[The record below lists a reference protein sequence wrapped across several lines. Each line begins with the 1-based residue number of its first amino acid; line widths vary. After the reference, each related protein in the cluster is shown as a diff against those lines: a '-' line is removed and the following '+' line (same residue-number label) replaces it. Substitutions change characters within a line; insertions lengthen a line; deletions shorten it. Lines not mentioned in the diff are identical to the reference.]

1 MKTGQTDGAGDQ
13 FNSQLVKNV
22 KPLLLTLTACC
33 LLPSVMRGQA
43 PTITNQPGTRVVW
56 VGADVTLSVGTTGN
70 GPLTYRW
77 LLNQTNLPSSVI
89 VTVAGGGIGD
99 HQAATNANLSAPA
112 GIVADA
118 EGNLFIADEDNNR
131 VRKVDTNG
139 VITTVAGSG
148 TDVSVGAALRPS
160 IRALPRLGSASVT
173 YGGDGGAATNALL
186 YRPSDVVL
194 DTAGNLYIADSGNNR
209 VRKVDTNGII
219 TTLAGNGT
227 AAFAGDGGAATN
239 ASMYRPVA
247 LTLDANGNLF
257 IADSENNVVRKVG
270 RNGIIS
276 TVAGTNNYGFS
287 GDGGAA
293 TNALMD
299 APSGVAVDAG
309 GNLYIADAGN
319 QRIRKVD
326 SRGLITTFAGT
337 GAWGFTGDGG
347 AATNAELWNPT
358 GLGLDAAGNLLVADS
373 SNGRIRRVGINGIIT
388 TLAGTNSA
396 SSLGDGAAAVLA
408 QLDNPLGVRADTR
421 GRLLIA
427 DSYENRVR
435 VVNPNGLIFTVAGNG
450 TASYSGDGG
459 AGDLAGVSDLA
470 GLALDSH
477 GNLYLADTG
486 NGRIRKLDT
495 NGTITTF
502 AGNSQSGYTGDNVAA
517 TNASLFYPAGVAVNA
532 AGEVFV
538 ADELNNRVR
547 KIGLNGL
554 ISTVAG
560 TNTAGFGGDGAA
572 ATNALLSGPSGVA
585 VDATGNVYIADASN
599 QRVRKVDTKG
609 MITTV
614 AGNGAKGI
622 YLIGTYSGD
631 GGPATNAGFSNPAA
645 VAVDAVGNVYIA
657 DAFNYRIRKVNTAGT
672 VTTFAGNGTR
682 TFAGDGGLATN
693 ASIGLVYGLSVDV
706 AGNVLIA
713 DTSNQRI
720 RLVNTNGIISTVAGN
735 GTAAF
740 AGDGGAAT
748 NASLDEPSGVVADGK
763 DNWLIADTSNTRI
776 RKVTNQAPGAELALA
791 DVSAANAGDYEVV
804 ITNASGSV
812 TSSVALLV
820 VASTP
825 LIYQTS
831 RSANGNLTLDFVSPP
846 ASTNVVFTATN
857 LAAPVV
863 WRRLATNVADTVGD
877 WQFIDTSTARPP
889 AKFYRSV
896 TTATP

>member
-1 MKTGQTDGAGDQ
+1 
-13 FNSQLVKNV
+13 
-22 KPLLLTLTACC
+22 
-33 LLPSVMRGQA
+33 
-43 PTITNQPGTRVVW
+43 VVW
-56 VGADVTLSVGTTGN
+56 AGADITFSVGATGG
-70 GPLTYRW
+70 GPLAYRW
-77 LLNQTNLPSSVI
+77 LLNQTNLPSSI
-89 VTVAGGGIGD
+89 ITTLAGGGIGD
-99 HQAATNANLSAPA
+99 HQAATNANLSTPA
-112 GIVADA
+112 GVVADA
-118 EGNLFIADEDNNR
+118 SGNLFIADEGNNR

-148 TDVSVGAALRPS
+148 TDVSVGAAVRPAL
-160 IRALPRLGSASVT
+160 RALPRLGSASVT

-219 TTLAGNGT
+219 TTVAGNGT

-239 ASMYRPVA
+239 ASLYRPVA

-257 IADSENNVVRKVG
+257 IADSENNVVREVG
-270 RNGIIS
+270 RDGFIS

-293 TNALMD
+293 TNALMS
-299 APSGVAVDAG
+299 APSGVAVDAS
-309 GNLYIADAGN
+309 GNLYIGDAGN
-319 QRIRKVD
+319 QRVRKVD
-326 SRGLITTFAGT
+326 ARGIITTFAGT
-337 GAWGFTGDGG
+337 GAWGFSGDGG
-347 AATNAELWNPT
+347 AATNAELWNPN

-373 SNGRIRRVGINGIIT
+373 SNSRIRRVGTNGIIT
-388 TLAGTNSA
+388 TVAGTNSA
-396 SSLGDGAAAVLA
+396 PSLGDGAAAVWA
-408 QLDNPLGVRADTR
+408 QLDNPLGVRVDTR

-427 DSYENRVR
+427 DSYEDRAR
-435 VVNPNGLIFTVAGNG
+435 MVNTNGVIFTVAGNG
-450 TASYSGDGG
+450 TALYSGDGG
-459 AGDLAGVSDLA
+459 AGDLAGVSLLS
-470 GLALDSH
+470 GLALDDR

-495 NGTITTF
+495 NGIITTF
-502 AGNSQSGYTGDNVAA
+502 AGEGQSGYTGDNVAA
-517 TNASLFYPAGVAVNA
+517 TNSSLYYPAGVAVDF

-554 ISTVAG
+554 IITVAG
-560 TNTAGFGGDGAA
+560 TNAAGFGGDGAA

-585 VDATGNVYIADASN
+585 VDAAGNVFIADASN
-599 QRVRKVDTKG
+599 QRIRKVDTNG
-609 MITTV
+609 IITTV

-645 VAVDAVGNVYIA
+645 VAVDAAGNLYIA
-657 DAFNYRIRKVNTAGT
+657 DSFNYRIRKVNAAGT

-693 ASIGLVYGLSVDV
+693 ASIGLVYGLSLDA
-706 AGNVLIA
+706 AGNLLIA

-720 RLVNTNGIISTVAGN
+720 RLVTTNGIISTVAGN

-748 NASLDEPSGVVADGK
+748 NASLNEPSGVVADGEG
-763 DNWLIADTSNTRI
+763 NWLIADTSNTRV
-776 RKVTNQAPGAELALA
+776 RKVTNQAPGPELALA

-804 ITNASGSV
+804 VTNSSGSV

-831 RSANGNLTLDFVSPP
+831 RGANGNLTLDFVSPP
-846 ASTNVVFTATN
+846 ATTNVVLTATN
-857 LAAPVV
+857 LVAPVV
-863 WRRLATNVADTVGD
+863 WTRLATNVADAVGD
-877 WQFIDTSTARPP
+877 WQFIDTNTARLP

-896 TTATP
+896 TTSSP